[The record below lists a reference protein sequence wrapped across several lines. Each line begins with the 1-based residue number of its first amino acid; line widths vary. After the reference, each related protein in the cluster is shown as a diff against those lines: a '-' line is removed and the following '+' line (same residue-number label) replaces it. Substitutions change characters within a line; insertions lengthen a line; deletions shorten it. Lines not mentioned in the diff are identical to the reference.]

1 MHIIQS
7 KTGIT
12 LIALV
17 ITIIILLI
25 IAGITINLVVGNNG
39 IIRRTTQAGHD
50 YEKEAVK
57 EEVTLILL
65 DYTSNQYQTNQDL
78 DSYLEQQV
86 NEGKIESVEDN
97 GDGTHTII
105 IDDYMVTID
114 DETLEVIDITKAK
127 ARPKISNIKVVV
139 PTDGTEAKENEI
151 EVGTPLKIT
160 FEVSLEEGTIEGV
173 NIGSLID
180 GKVEYTTNG
189 TEKEVSFVITGV
201 INGEKVEKRQK
212 VSIEKYYQ
220 KSEVEASDIAKNA
233 SKYYGQLVTNYTC
246 PSNGVGAWRI
256 FYADENNI
264 YLIAD
269 DYILAD
275 DVPQSPNGL
284 SVYRNS
290 NFAVS
295 MDNSVT
301 TNNVYADETYSTG
314 SKWIVQNSKA
324 KQWISQF
331 INNYPESTNIN
342 IRATAFLMDTNIWSS
357 YYAGAKAEYAIGS
370 PTLEL
375 FCASYKDT
383 HQNKYVEC
391 EFVNSYGYKIKWSNE
406 TSYGLA
412 IQSLL
417 TNGEFNSIYVK
428 SDQSKVMAMA
438 LASPSGQFA
447 QFLARVGCG
456 GIIYTDGSYNDRQG
470 LRPVVCLK
478 SNTKIQKTVNGYEIV
493 DET

>member
-1 MHIIQS
+1 M
-7 KTGIT
+7 
-12 LIALV
+12 
-17 ITIIILLI
+17 
-25 IAGITINLVVGNNG
+25 
-39 IIRRTTQAGHD
+39 
-50 YEKEAVK
+50 KEA
-57 EEVTLILL
+57 VTLILL

-78 DSYLEQQV
+78 HSYLEQQV

-97 GDGTHTII
+97 EDGTHTII

-269 DYILAD
+269 DYITQEGA
-275 DVPQSPNGL
+275 PKSPNGKAVVLDGYIGPGTL
-284 SVYRNS
+284 S
-290 NFAVS
+290 FA
-295 MDNSVT
+295 NIVT
-301 TNNVYADETYSTG
+301 DSEYLRG
-314 SKWIVQNSKA
+314 SEWIEKNSKA
-324 KQWISQF
+324 KGWL
-331 INNYPESTNIN
+331 NLYLTNYPNSTNN
-342 IRATAFLMDTNIWSS
+342 NMKAVSYMMDTNIWSS
-357 YYAGAKAEYAIGS
+357 YYAGEKAEYAIGG
-370 PTLEL
+370 PTIEL
-375 FCASYKDT
+375 YCASYKDT
-383 HQNKYVEC
+383 HPMRYLMCDKVDNIGYYVKWD
-391 EFVNSYGYKIKWSNE
+391 NGSYTDVVSGVP
-406 TSYGLA
+406 T
-412 IQSLL
+412 
-417 TNGEFNSIYVK
+417 TGEFNSIYSKASIVK
-428 SDQSKVMAMA
+428 AAGMWIGSPASTGNDYFIYDSSNSGFFER
-438 LASPSGQFA
+438 LAYDSRYP
-447 QFLARVGCG
+447 
-456 GIIYTDGSYNDRQG
+456 G

-478 SNTKIQKTVNGYEIV
+478 SGVQIQKTVNGYEIV
-493 DET
+493 DEN